1 MKENRNTI
9 RSMAIQK
16 KWFLV
21 QFLSSFLLI
30 AILATTI
37 YGFVFPKYK
46 KQLLESANL
55 SIQQSTEFLKALF
68 ESHRYTATLM
78 ASDQK
83 IRNFIYSDIDS
94 VSPDEYFESV
104 LDYDYIVNYYTR
116 MEDIYDL
123 HSLDIYT
130 TKEYFFKNF
139 NKEYYS
145 FNAQAQEIR
154 NRITD
159 RKTNSSYFDTQSDAA
174 HSDLLYFRHV
184 TDPYKY
190 SEYCGA
196 LCFTIPY
203 EKVDKIVSLDN
214 IYKNSFSVIVDNN
227 SNILFYSGNTPDK
240 KENILQATEDI
251 LASENSSVRKKIGN
265 TTYISTEIPLD
276 DFGLSLVNYIS
287 EKDLYASYFNF
298 QFILIAT
305 STLAFILSIICSK
318 KMSDM
323 VIRRLTMLMD
333 SLKHASEGVFVP
345 IATSKF
351 EDDLAVSIHNYNKI
365 LHDLEELI
373 ETQKKNMDLLRNY
386 ELTLLLEQVNPHF
399 LYNTLELINSIAH
412 KNNDA
417 ETSSIV
423 QSLANYYRISL
434 NNGQKVTTLE
444 NELRHIEYYLFIQNK
459 RFEHDIALIAD
470 IPDELLG
477 TSVITFLLQP
487 IVENCIHH
495 GFLPLKD
502 YRDCEIVILAYEE
515 AEYLIIEITDNGCG
529 IPAEKLSTLL
539 NSSNFAINNINNR
552 LKLFYGN
559 DCGLEIESEYESHTT
574 VRLKLKPYA

>member
-1 MKENRNTI
+1 MKENRSTI

-37 YGFVFPKYK
+37 YGFVFPNYK
-46 KQLLESANL
+46 RQLLNSTNL
-55 SIQQSTEFLKALF
+55 SIQQSTEFLETLF
-68 ESHRYTATLM
+68 ENHRYTATLM
-78 ASDQK
+78 ASDQR
-83 IRNFIYSDIDS
+83 IRNFIGADVDNLSS
-94 VSPDEYFESV
+94 DEYIEMVF
-104 LDYDYIVNYYTR
+104 DYDYIANYYTR

-130 TKEYFFKNF
+130 IKEYYFKNF

-145 FNAQAQEIR
+145 LNSSAQAFR
-154 NRITD
+154 TLITET
-159 RKTNSSYFDTQSDAA
+159 KANSSYLCAQPDDPK
-174 HSDLLYFRHV
+174 SDLLYLRYIV
-184 TDPYKY
+184 DPTNY
-190 SEYCGA
+190 SKYCGA

-203 EKVDKIVSLDN
+203 ETVNEMVSLNN
-214 IYKNSFSVIVDNN
+214 IFENSFSVLVDDN
-227 SNILFYSGNTPDK
+227 SNVLFYSDNVS
-240 KENILQATEDI
+240 EDI
-251 LASENSSVRKKIGN
+251 KTTIDATTKDILSGDSATRKKIG
-265 TTYISTEIPLD
+265 TTSYISTVIPLD
-276 DFGLSLVNYIS
+276 DFDLSLISYIS
-287 EKDLYASYFNF
+287 EKDMYASYFNF

-305 STLAFILSIICSK
+305 SVLAFVISMLCSK
-318 KMSDM
+318 KMSSM
-323 VIRRLTMLMD
+323 IVHRIALLMD
-333 SLKHASEGVFVP
+333 SLKQASSGVFVP
-345 IATSKF
+345 IATTSI
-351 EDDLAVSIHNYNKI
+351 EDDLAVSIQNYNKI
-365 LHDLEELI
+365 LHDLEELM

-386 ELTLLLEQVNPHF
+386 EITLLLEQVNPHF

-412 KNNDA
+412 KNNDT

-423 QSLANYYRISL
+423 QSLANYYRLSL

-444 NELRHIEYYLFIQNK
+444 NELRHIDHYLFIQNK
-459 RFEHDIALIAD
+459 RFEHDISLIAD
-470 IPDELLG
+470 IPDELLNV
-477 TSVITFLLQP
+477 SVLTFLLQP

-502 YRDCEIVILAYEE
+502 YSDCEIVILAYEE

-559 DCGLEIESEYESHTT
+559 DCGLEIESEYESYTT